1 MGRKRLHA
9 AAIILIAVGICVCVF
24 TLIRLVSS
32 RAEENREI
40 ASTEQ
45 VDHTGNEAE
54 ADSRQDEAKAQAEE
68 PPIAVS
74 AAGGREEMFLN
85 ELPLPLPEHDPLAVR
100 IALEKMNRPDLKNK
114 PSGPERIKAHH
125 KTLQIPEEELATLPT
140 DRLLEKVVS
149 TPMVVHMMLEP
160 YPDGGLRPFARSFK
174 GVEAFLDRPDA
185 AEVLGREYGR
195 LSDVI
200 AVARTPDP
208 FYAKTEQL
216 MAASA
221 REPLLQHIR
230 EAPWEKGPFSFTV
243 MEVLMTSEQVM
254 SQWKDAKQRT
264 QAVSSILKSLDAR
277 ERFDS
282 IQRRPVY
289 GKPVREYSALALAK
303 YLEVLGVPE
312 YSSWYAPKQAEGLF
326 VNRSVTPVESEE
338 IISMARAHIGQ
349 PSSTQAAH

>member
-1 MGRKRLHA
+1 MGKKRLYVVGTILVA
-9 AAIILIAVGICVCVF
+9 AGIGVCVL
-24 TLIRLVSS
+24 TLTLRVSS
-32 RAEENREI
+32 RAQENRE
-40 ASTEQ
+40 STSMKEANPA
-45 VDHTGNEAE
+45 GNEAQ
-54 ADSRQDEAKAQAEE
+54 ADSQENRTQAQARE
-68 PPIAVS
+68 PLVAVP
-74 AAGGREEMFLN
+74 AAGGSEETVMDEPFV
-85 ELPLPLPEHDPLAVR
+85 PLPEHNPMAVR
-100 IALEKMNRPDLKNK
+100 IALEKAKRPDLKNK

-160 YPDGGLRPFARSFK
+160 YPDGGLRAFARTFN
-174 GVEAFLDRPDA
+174 GVEAFLNRPDA
-185 AEVLGREYGR
+185 AEVLRREYGR

-200 AVARTPDP
+200 AAARTPDP

-221 REPLLQHIR
+221 REPLLQHVR
-230 EAPWEKGPFSFTV
+230 EAPWEKRPFSFTV

-254 SQWKDAKQRT
+254 SQWKDANQRT

-282 IQRRPVY
+282 IQPHPVY
-289 GKPVREYSALALAK
+289 GKPVREYSAVALAK
-303 YLEVLGVPE
+303 YLEVLRVPE
-312 YSSWYAPKQAEGLF
+312 YSRWYAPKQAEGLF
-326 VNRSVTPVESEE
+326 VDRSVTPAESEE